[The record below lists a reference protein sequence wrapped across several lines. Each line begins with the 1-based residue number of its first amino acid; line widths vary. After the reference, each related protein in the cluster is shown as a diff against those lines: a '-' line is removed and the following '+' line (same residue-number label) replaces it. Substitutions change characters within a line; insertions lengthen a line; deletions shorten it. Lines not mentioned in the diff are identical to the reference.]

1 MEEISYIEQ
10 NGEKYYLKDKA
21 GRELLAGKQA
31 KLKAGEGIS
40 ISEDGTISAVGASG
54 FGNFKEVIIKDC
66 LLSNY
71 SGMDHLFD
79 FHLLYAGNPA
89 LIKEE
94 IYRTD
99 DSGGF
104 IESYLEHSN
113 IQLSCW
119 GYDHSK
125 EFVYDYFKDLPATE
139 DKYLILIP
147 LYAEITQGGSND
159 GDGHYIPTGAKT
171 YFYKNANNAWYEGQ
185 ESGGAILLEKRD
197 GEEGLYLYCFDEST
211 YQYCYKADLKYL
223 TKAILGE

>member
-54 FGNFKEVIIKDC
+54 FGNFKEVTIKDC

-89 LIKEE
+89 LIKEG
-94 IYRTD
+94 IYNTS
-99 DSGGF
+99 DSSGS
-104 IESYLEHSN
+104 IESYSEHSD

-119 GYDHSK
+119 NYNSK

-147 LYAEITQGGSND
+147 LYAEITHGSSND
-159 GDGHYIPTGAKT
+159 DNHQIPTGAKT
-171 YFYKNANNAWYEGQ
+171 YFYKNANNAWYEDQG
-185 ESGGAILLEKRD
+185 SGEAILLEKRD
-197 GEEGLYLYCFDEST
+197 GEEGLYLYRFGESI
-211 YQYCYKADLKYL
+211 YQDYYMANLKYL